1 MAMNVGQ
8 PDKAIRI
15 GIGIF
20 ILAVGHFTKSWWGL
34 IGLIPLI
41 TGLVNFCPLYSL
53 FGVKTCK
60 VDILEQTKEKN
71 VKKE

>member
-20 ILAVGHFTKSWWGL
+20 ILAMGHFTKSWWGL

-60 VDILEQTKEKN
+60 VGICKKGGKEKI
-71 VKKE
+71 KE